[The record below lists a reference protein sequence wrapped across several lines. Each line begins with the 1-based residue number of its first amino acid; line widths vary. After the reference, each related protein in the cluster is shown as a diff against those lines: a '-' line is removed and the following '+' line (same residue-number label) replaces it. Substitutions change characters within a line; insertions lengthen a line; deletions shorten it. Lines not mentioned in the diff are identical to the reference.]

1 MDTTNKNIE
10 ELEEIEEKYEE
21 IEEELKELEYK
32 VNDENIAGRLAK
44 GFIEHPLTFIFAI
57 FILVVGYMALNLTPR
72 EENPQIKVA
81 GGAVIVPMP
90 GATASE
96 IQKVIIEPL
105 ERKIRGIKGVENI
118 FSIAKESVGIIQVQY
133 YIGQDKETSD
143 VKLYDQIMRNM
154 DNMPKGAMQ
163 PIIKTMDIDTDIP
176 VATIA
181 FYSKDKSVSQTDLYK
196 RISKLGYEI
205 NKIENVA
212 VVDLKGEKKEQ
223 YNVLV
228 DLGKLSGYHL
238 SLGQIM
244 QSIKGLSFELPDAKG
259 RTKQNEI
266 VMFGIESAIESA
278 KDLENILV
286 ASYMNSPIYLKDV
299 ATVTKSYDIQNKK
312 SAYLY
317 TKEKDDM
324 PQVTLT
330 VSKLKGANT
339 VVINDKIFKYL
350 KSISKELEKEHIGYV
365 ITRDDGYTAN
375 HAVNEL
381 VFHLVVSIVIIAILL
396 IFTLGLKEAIIV
408 SLTVP
413 MILALTLFIGFLI
426 GETINR
432 ITLFALLLSLGLLV
446 DAAII
451 VIENIHRHLHSHDS
465 KDKTLKQIAIEA
477 TNEIGNP
484 TNIATLAIVMTFIPM
499 FFVGGMMGQFMHP
512 LPVFV
517 PIALVMS
524 LVVAY
529 IFTPYLVNKMLKKEH

>member
-1 MDTTNKNIE
+1 MSKHQKT
-10 ELEEIEEKYEE
+10 
-21 IEEELKELEYK
+21 
-32 VNDENIAGRLAK
+32 NIAGTLAK
-44 GFIEHPLTFIFAI
+44 TFIEHPLTLVLAI
-57 FILVVGYMALNLTPR
+57 FILAVGYMALNLTPR

-90 GATASE
+90 GASASE

-105 ERKIRGIKGVENI
+105 EKKIRAIKGIENI
-118 FSIAKESVGIIQVQY
+118 YSIAKDSVGIVQVQY
-133 YIGQDKETSD
+133 YIGQDKAGSD
-143 VKLYDQIMRNM
+143 LKLYDQIMRNM
-154 DNMPKGAMQ
+154 DYMPKGAMQ

-181 FYSKDKSVSQTDLYK
+181 FYAKTNKLLPTELYK
-196 RISKLGYEI
+196 KISKLSHEI
-205 NKIENVA
+205 NKIEDVA

-223 YNVLV
+223 YNVEV

-244 QSIKGLSFELPDAKG
+244 QSIQGLSFELPDVKG
-259 RTKQNEI
+259 ETKTKKI
-266 VMFGIESAIESA
+266 VMFGIQSAIEDED
-278 KDLENILV
+278 DLKNILV
-286 ASYMNSPIYLKDV
+286 ASYMGSAIYLKDI

-312 SAYLY
+312 TALLY
-317 TKEKDDM
+317 TKEDSVGSLQNQEIE
-324 PQVTLT
+324 QVTLT
-330 VSKLKGANT
+330 ISKLKGANT
-339 VVINDKIFKYL
+339 VVINNKIFAYL
-350 KSISKELEKEHIGYV
+350 DSIKDDLIKQNIGYV

-381 VFHLVVSIVIIAILL
+381 VFHLLISIVIIAILL
-396 IFTLGLKEAIIV
+396 VFTLGFKEAIIV

-451 VIENIHRHLHSHDS
+451 VIENIHRHLHEEDVENH
-465 KDKTLKQIAIEA
+465 TIKQIAIQA

-484 TNIATLAIVMTFIPM
+484 TNIATIAIVMTFIPM

-517 PIALVMS
+517 PIALLVS

-529 IFTPYLVNKMLKKEH
+529 IFTPYLVNKLLKKES

>member
-1 MDTTNKNIE
+1 MNKHNS
-10 ELEEIEEKYEE
+10 
-21 IEEELKELEYK
+21 
-32 VNDENIAGRLAK
+32 ENIAGKLAK
-44 GFIEHPLTFIFAI
+44 TFIEHPLTVVLAV
-57 FILVVGYMALNLTPR
+57 FILAVGYMALNLTPR

-90 GATASE
+90 GASASE

-118 FSIAKESVGIIQVQY
+118 YSIAKESVGIIQIQY
-133 YIGQDKETSD
+133 YVGQDKADSD
-143 VKLYDQIMRNM
+143 LKLYDQIMRNM
-154 DNMPKGAMQ
+154 DYMPKGAMQ

-181 FYSKDKSVSQTDLYK
+181 FYAKNNKLSQTELYSK
-196 RISKLGYEI
+196 ISKLGHEI

-223 YNVLV
+223 YNVEV

-238 SLGQIM
+238 SLGQLM
-244 QSIKGLSFELPDAKG
+244 KSIQGLSFELPDAKG
-259 RTKQNEI
+259 ETKTNQI
-266 VMFGIESAIESA
+266 VMFGIESAIESE
-278 KDLENILV
+278 KDLNNILV
-286 ASYMNSPIYLKDV
+286 ASYMGSAIYLKDIAKV
-299 ATVTKSYDIQNKK
+299 SKGYDIQNKK
-312 SAYLY
+312 SALLY
-317 TKEKDDM
+317 TKNEDAIE
-324 PQVTLT
+324 QVTLT
-330 VSKLKGANT
+330 ISKLKGANT
-339 VVINDKIFKYL
+339 VVISNKIFEYL
-350 KSISKELEKEHIGYV
+350 ETIKDDLIESDIGYV

-381 VFHLVVSIVIIAILL
+381 VFHLLISIVIIAILL
-396 IFTLGLKEAIIV
+396 VFTLGLKEAIIV

-451 VIENIHRHLHSHDS
+451 VIENIHRHLHDKSS
-465 KDKTLKQIAIEA
+465 KDKTIKQIAIEA

-524 LVVAY
+524 LFVAY
-529 IFTPYLVNKMLKKEH
+529 IFTPYLVKKLLKKES

>member
-1 MDTTNKNIE
+1 MSDQKQE
-10 ELEEIEEKYEE
+10 
-21 IEEELKELEYK
+21 
-32 VNDENIAGRLAK
+32 ENIAGKLAK
-44 GFIEHPLTFIFAI
+44 GFIQHPLTFVLAL
-57 FILVVGYMALNLTPR
+57 FILAVGYMALNLTPR

-90 GATASE
+90 GATAAE

-105 ERKIRGIKGVENI
+105 ERRIRGIKGVENI
-118 FSIAKESVGIIQVQY
+118 FSTAKDSVGIIQVQY
-133 YIGQDKETSD
+133 YIGEDKDASD
-143 VKLYDQIMRNM
+143 LKLYDQIMRNM
-154 DNMPKGAMQ
+154 DSMPKGAMQ

-176 VATIA
+176 IATIA

-196 RISKLGYEI
+196 KVSKLGYEL
-205 NKIENVA
+205 NKINDVA
-212 VVDLKGEKKEQ
+212 VVDQKGEKKEQ
-223 YNVLV
+223 YNVEV
-228 DLGKLSGYHL
+228 DLSKLSAYHL

-244 QSIKGLSFELPDAKG
+244 ESIKGLSFQLPNAKG
-259 RTKQNEI
+259 RTKDNQI
-266 VMFGIESAIESA
+266 VMFGIESAIESVD
-278 KDLENILV
+278 DLENILV
-286 ASYMNSPIYLKDV
+286 ASYMGSPIYLKNV
-299 ATVTKSYDIQNKK
+299 ATVIKSYDIQNQKT
-312 SAYLY
+312 ALLY
-317 TKEKDDM
+317 INDKEKSKSEIL
-324 PQVTLT
+324 QTTLT
-330 VSKLKGANT
+330 ISKLKGANT
-339 VVINDKIFKYL
+339 VMINNAIFDYL
-350 KSISKELEKEHIGYV
+350 KSISHELEDENIGYI
-365 ITRDDGYTAN
+365 ITRDDGFTAN

-381 VFHLVVSIVIIAILL
+381 VFHLVISIVIIAILL

-413 MILALTLFIGFLI
+413 MILALTLFVGFLL

-465 KDKTLKQIAIEA
+465 RDKTLKQIAVEA

-517 PIALVMS
+517 PIALLMS

>member
-1 MDTTNKNIE
+1 MKN
-10 ELEEIEEKYEE
+10 
-21 IEEELKELEYK
+21 
-32 VNDENIAGRLAK
+32 ENIAGKLARI
-44 GFIEHPLTFIFAI
+44 FIDHPLTLVLAV
-57 FILVVGYMALNLTPR
+57 FILLVGYMALNLTPR

-81 GGAVIVPMP
+81 GGAVIVAMP
-90 GATASE
+90 GVNAQE

-105 ERKIRGIKGVENI
+105 ERKIRAIKGVENI
-118 FSIAKESVGIIQVQY
+118 YSTAKESVGIVQVQY
-133 YIGQDKETSD
+133 FVGQDKAD
-143 VKLYDQIMRNM
+143 ADLKLYDQIMRNM
-154 DNMPKGAMQ
+154 DYMPQGAMQ

-181 FYSKDKSVSQTDLYK
+181 FYAKDDTLSQTELYK
-196 RISKLGYEI
+196 KISKLTHEL
-205 NKIENVA
+205 NKIDNVA

-223 YNVLV
+223 YNVEV

-244 QSIKGLSFELPDAKG
+244 ESIQGLSFELPDTKG
-259 RTKQNEI
+259 ETKTNEI
-266 VMFGIESAIESA
+266 VMFGIQSAIESA
-278 KDLENILV
+278 EDLKNIIV
-286 ASYMNSPIYLKDV
+286 ASYMQSAIYLKDI

-312 SAYLY
+312 TALIYADELDAMEQI
-317 TKEKDDM
+317 T
-324 PQVTLT
+324 VTI
-330 VSKLKGANT
+330 SKLKGANT
-339 VVINDKIFKYL
+339 VVINNKIFEYL
-350 KSISKELEKEHIGYV
+350 DSIKDELSKQNIGYI

-381 VFHLVVSIVIIAILL
+381 VFHLLISIVIIAILL
-396 IFTLGLKEAIIV
+396 VFTLGFKEALIV

-413 MILALTLFIGFLI
+413 MILALTLFIGFLL

-451 VIENIHRHLHSHDS
+451 VIENIHRHLHDDDS
-465 KDKTLKQIAIEA
+465 KNKTIKQIAIEA

-517 PIALVMS
+517 PIALLMS
-524 LVVAY
+524 LFVAY
-529 IFTPYLVNKMLKKEH
+529 IFTPYLVQKLLKKES

>member
-1 MDTTNKNIE
+1 MC
-10 ELEEIEEKYEE
+10 
-21 IEEELKELEYK
+21 
-32 VNDENIAGRLAK
+32 NDEESGQNIAGKLAS
-44 GFIEHPLTFIFAI
+44 GFIEHPLTLVLAI
-57 FILVVGYMALNLTPR
+57 FILAVGYMALNLTPR

-90 GATASE
+90 GASASE
-96 IQKVIIEPL
+96 IQKVIVEPL

-118 FSIAKESVGIIQVQY
+118 YSIARESVGIIQVQY
-133 YIGQDKETSD
+133 YIGQDKAASD
-143 VKLYDQIMRNM
+143 LKLYDQVMRNM
-154 DNMPKGAMQ
+154 DYMPKGAMQ

-181 FYSKDKSVSQTDLYK
+181 FYSKDKSVSQTDLYN
-196 RISKLGYEI
+196 RISKLGHEI

-223 YNVLV
+223 YNVQV

-244 QSIKGLSFELPDAKG
+244 ESIKGLSFELPDAKG
-259 RTKQNEI
+259 RTKNNEI
-266 VMFGIESAIESA
+266 VMFGIQSAIQSVD
-278 KDLENILV
+278 DLNNILV
-286 ASYMNSPIYLKDV
+286 ASYMGSPIYLKNIASV
-299 ATVTKSYDIQNKK
+299 VKSFDIQNNKT
-312 SAYLY
+312 ALLY
-317 TKEKDDM
+317 TPDSKEI
-324 PQVTLT
+324 QQTTLT

-350 KSISKELEKEHIGYV
+350 QNISNDLDKENIGYV
-365 ITRDDGYTAN
+365 ITRNDGFTAN

-381 VFHLVVSIVIIAILL
+381 VFHLVISIVIIAILL

-413 MILALTLFIGFLI
+413 MILALTLFVGFLI

-432 ITLFALLLSLGLLV
+432 ITFFALLLSLGLLV

-451 VIENIHRHLHSHDS
+451 VIENIHRHLHSSES
-465 KDKTLKQIAIEA
+465 KEKTLKDIAIEA

-517 PIALVMS
+517 PIALLMS
-524 LVVAY
+524 LFVAY
-529 IFTPYLVNKMLKKEH
+529 IFTPYLVNKMLKKDD